1 MPRKLLKIQLSPT
14 QDLSTLQRVC
24 CFYGLFGFCQ
34 QEYIQCNI
42 LQHKSAQFF
51 CCDDTPHSIHIA
63 ISTNSRSDND

>member
-1 MPRKLLKIQLSPT
+1 MLRKLLKIQLSPT

-34 QEYIQCNI
+34 QEYIQRNV
-42 LQHKSAQFF
+42 LQHEFAQSF
-51 CCDDTPHSIHIA
+51 CRFNAPRAIHIA